1 MNERHIGLGELA
13 VGALT
18 CGWEDSH
25 RSRITSSESAETMRK
40 QKQRGDLR
48 GMAGSI
54 QAEEKKAESSVWGIP
69 KLLPSMGDQGIQSPK
84 LPWVLSILELLF
96 FFFGH
101 REACHHGPY
110 CFVYLYSK
118 PLICEVT
125 GGSLFLSAAELNV
138 YAGDWKSVGV
148 VG

>member
-54 QAEEKKAESSVWGIP
+54 NEEIE
-69 KLLPSMGDQGIQSPK
+69 
-84 LPWVLSILELLF
+84 EL
-96 FFFGH
+96 
-101 REACHHGPY
+101 
-110 CFVYLYSK
+110 K
-118 PLICEVT
+118 NNKT
-125 GGSLFLSAAELNV
+125 N
-138 YAGDWKSVGV
+138 
-148 VG
+148 